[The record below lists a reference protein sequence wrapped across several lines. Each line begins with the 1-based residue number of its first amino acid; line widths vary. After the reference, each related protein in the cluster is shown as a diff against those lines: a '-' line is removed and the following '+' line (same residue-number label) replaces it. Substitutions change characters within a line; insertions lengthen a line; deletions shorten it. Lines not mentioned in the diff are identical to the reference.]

1 MPVWRTRFSR
11 WRAKLISATCALS
24 ILGKPSIAAIT
35 ENSNSARVLN
45 IEYDPVRRALLTGR
59 ATWRFSV
66 ARAKLPVLTT
76 APVSG
81 PYTQQYALP
90 SDCLRVLLAGDTWPG
105 MDLSDYLMG
114 PTDAGYE
121 VEGRNILCD
130 YGSPLSL
137 QYISDVT
144 DTTQFD
150 AWFVLYLAA
159 QLAWNACERLTGS
172 DAKQQLAEKRMQYA
186 MTQATASNALVNT
199 PKKNADDTWVLSRMQ

>member
-1 MPVWRTRFSR
+1 MASQVD
-11 WRAKLISATCALS
+11 ISNLALS
-24 ILGKPSIAAIT
+24 ILGKPSIASLND
-35 ENSNSARVLN
+35 NSNAARVIS
-45 IEYDPVRRALLTGR
+45 IEYDLIRRALLTGR

-66 ARAKLPVLTT
+66 KRASLPVLSS

-90 SDCLRVLLAGDTWPG
+90 TDCLRVLLAGDTWPG

-130 YGSPLSL
+130 YGAPLSL
-137 QYISDVT
+137 QYIYDVQ

-150 AWFVLYLAA
+150 AWFVVYFACHI
-159 QLAWNACERLTGS
+159 AWSCCERLTGS
-172 DAKQQLAEKRMQYA
+172 DAKQEAASKRMLYA
-186 MTQATASNALVNT
+186 MTQATSSNALVNT
-199 PKKNADDTWVLSRMQ
+199 PHKLADDTFILSRMQ